1 MRHVYPEPED
11 VGISIPR
18 HLREDRFRTGFRH
31 ALEGG
36 QITHREQLRR
46 SFRFG
51 FRAGK
56 LLCRE
61 LRRRQGVLTFP
72 LQGRVATRVRH

>member
-11 VGISIPR
+11 VGIAIPG
-18 HLREDRFRTGFRH
+18 HLVEARFRSGFRH
-31 ALEGG
+31 ALQGG
-36 QITHREQLRR
+36 QITRREHLRK

-61 LRRRQGVLTFP
+61 LRRRQGVLAYP
-72 LQGRVATRVRH
+72 LQGRIAVRLRH

>member
-1 MRHVYPEPED
+1 MRTVYPEPQD
-11 VGISIPR
+11 VGVEIPA
-18 HLREDRFRTGFRH
+18 HLIPARFRSGFLH
-31 ALEGG
+31 ALKGG
-36 QITHREQLRR
+36 QITSAEHLRK

-61 LRRRQGVLTFP
+61 LRRRSGVVNFP
-72 LQGRVATRVRH
+72 VQGRLRFRSRM

>member
-1 MRHVYPEPED
+1 MRYVYPEPED
-11 VGISIPR
+11 VGIDIPR
-18 HLREDRFRTGFRH
+18 HLVEARFRSGFRH

-36 QITHREQLRR
+36 QITHREQLRK

-61 LRRRQGVLTFP
+61 LRRRQGVVDFP
-72 LQGRVATRVRH
+72 RQGRIAVRPRH